1 MMDIVDLVCAQL
13 KMVEAE
19 NWNVEFASQED
30 CEAIARAAIAAVFD
44 WLGEPSEAALE
55 YDSKSATDQRD
66 AWLASMRA
74 EALTTAC
81 RIE

>member
-1 MMDIVDLVCAQL
+1 MDIVNRIADLFSAMGSNARDGL
-13 KMVEAE
+13 DYDSEA
-19 NWNVEFASQED
+19 S
-30 CEAIARAAIAAVFD
+30 ARAAIAAMFY
-44 WLGEPSEAALE
+44 WLEEPSEAALE